1 MASLAFVALELTSMS
16 ISVLRTF
23 QKGDFYQDPF
33 PHLIIRDALPNAV
46 CDQLIKEYPSLD
58 TLGVDATQ
66 NNMRWNFSAS
76 RVKNSEGIS
85 DLWKELIEYHSSPE
99 FFAELI
105 EIFGESLIDLY
116 PGRFENLQQLKEL
129 AVGVRGVDSFSDK
142 DVLLDAQIAGN
153 TPATSTRSVRSTHV
167 DSMHAMFAGLFY
179 LRQEDDD
186 SVGGDLE
193 IRRFR
198 PELSDAQKLGCFR
211 RAIYVDDKWTELVK
225 TVKYDRNVLV
235 VLVNGV
241 DSLHGVSPRQPTP
254 HRRLF
259 MNLVADMDQPLFH
272 IPSLRKSLRRFG
284 RRIMQRV
291 KGA

>member
-1 MASLAFVALELTSMS
+1 MS
-16 ISVLRTF
+16 ISVLGTF
-23 QKGDFYQDPF
+23 QKGDFYRDPF

-58 TLGVDATQ
+58 TLKVDATQ
-66 NNMRWNFSAS
+66 NNTRWNFPAS
-76 RVKNSEGIS
+76 LVKNSEGIS
-85 DLWKELIEYHSSPE
+85 ELWKELIEYHSSPA
-99 FFAELI
+99 FFDELVD
-105 EIFGESLIDLY
+105 IFGESLIDLY
-116 PGRFENLQQLKEL
+116 PGRFESQQQLKEL

-167 DSMHAMFAGLFY
+167 DGTQALFAGLLY

-198 PELSDAQKLGCFR
+198 SEVSDARKPGCFR
-211 RAIYVDDKWTELVK
+211 NATYVDDRWTEVVK

-235 VLVNGV
+235 ILVNGI
-241 DSLHGVSPRQPTP
+241 DSLHGVTPRQPTP
-254 HRRLF
+254 HTRLF
-259 MNLVADMDQPLFH
+259 MNLVTDLDPPLFQ
-272 IPSLRKSLRRFG
+272 IPSWRKSLKRFR
-284 RRIMQRV
+284 RRILQ
-291 KGA
+291 GAKDE

>member
-1 MASLAFVALELTSMS
+1 MS

-23 QKGDFYQDPF
+23 QKGDFYRDPF

-58 TLGVDATQ
+58 TLKVDATR
-66 NNMRWNFSAS
+66 NNTRWNFPAP
-76 RVKNSEGIS
+76 RVKKSEGIS
-85 DLWKELIEYHSSPE
+85 ELWKELIEYHCSPA
-99 FFAELI
+99 FFGELV

-116 PGRFENLQQLKEL
+116 PRRFESQRQLKEL
-129 AVGVRGVDSFSDK
+129 AVGVRGADSFSAK
-142 DVLLDAQIAGN
+142 DVLLDAQISGN

-167 DSMHAMFAGLFY
+167 DGAQALFAGLLY

-198 PELSDAQKLGCFR
+198 PELSDVRKPGCFR
-211 RAIYVDDKWTELVK
+211 NATYVDDKWTEIVK

-235 VLVNGV
+235 VLVNGI
-241 DSLHGVSPRQPTP
+241 DSLHGVTPRHPTP
-254 HRRLF
+254 HQRHF
-259 MNLVADMDQPLFH
+259 MNLVADLDPPLFQ
-272 IPSLRKSLRRFG
+272 IPSLQKSLKRYG
-284 RRIMQRV
+284 RRILQGLKV
-291 KGA
+291 A

>member
-1 MASLAFVALELTSMS
+1 MS

-23 QKGDFYQDPF
+23 QKSNLYRDPF

-58 TLGVDATQ
+58 TLEVDATQ
-66 NNMRWNFSAS
+66 NNTRWNFSAS
-76 RVKNSEGIS
+76 RVTNSAGIPEI
-85 DLWKELIEYHSSPE
+85 WKELIEYHSSPA
-99 FFAELI
+99 FFGELV

-116 PGRFENLQQLKEL
+116 PHRFESQRQMQEL
-129 AVGVRGVDSFSDK
+129 AVGVRGVDSFADK

-167 DSMHAMFAGLFY
+167 DGGQALFAGLLY
-179 LRQEDDD
+179 LRREDDD

-198 PELSDAQKLGCFR
+198 PELADARKPGCFR
-211 RAIYVDDKWTELVK
+211 NATFVDDKWTEVVK

-235 VLVNGV
+235 VLVNGI
-241 DSLHGVSPRQPTP
+241 DSLHGVTPRQPTP

-259 MNLVADMDQPLFH
+259 MNLVADLDPPLFQ
-272 IPSLRKSLRRFG
+272 IPSWRKSLKRF
-284 RRIMQRV
+284 RKRIVQV
-291 KGA
+291 AKGA